1 MDIKKVQARILELAI
16 AVRDILETNDIPY
29 ILTYGTLLGAVR
41 HKGFIPWDDDFDLF
55 IFDEKYD
62 EAILLLKKYLPN
74 DMMIEDKETEPMFF
88 HGWARLKDNKTI
100 VNYALSNDNYL
111 YKNKGL
117 GVDLFRPKRMKE
129 YEEQRYRLLEHL
141 AYLKRKI
148 DLGIR
153 SESELS
159 GKIEEL
165 KSLLKDEEESVARMG
180 YLQRFQTPDVYT
192 FSIVPSRYYLQD
204 LFPLKK
210 YEFEGTCFYG
220 PNNPG
225 PFLTCCYGD
234 YMQLPPVEQRRVHS
248 IDVTF
253 LEEK

>member
-1 MDIKKVQARILELAI
+1 M
-16 AVRDILETNDIPY
+16 
-29 ILTYGTLLGAVR
+29 TYGTLLGAVR

-55 IFDEKYD
+55 IFDERYD
-62 EAILLLKKYLPN
+62 EAILLLKKYLPE

-88 HGWARLKDNKTI
+88 HGWARLKDKKT
-100 VNYALSNDNYL
+100 VVKYALSNDNYL

-117 GVDLFRPKRMKE
+117 GVDLFRPKKMKE
-129 YEEQRYRLLEHL
+129 YEEKKYRILEHL

-153 SESELS
+153 SEAELS

-165 KSLLKDEEESVARMG
+165 MTLLKIEEESICKMS
-180 YLQRFQTPDVYT
+180 YMQRFQAPDVYT
-192 FSIVPSRYYLQD
+192 FSSIVPSRYYLND

-210 YEFEGTCFYG
+210 YEFERTYFYG
-220 PNNPG
+220 PNNPD

-234 YMQLPPVEQRRVHS
+234 FMKLPPVEQRRVHS
-248 IDVTF
+248 HDVIF
-253 LEEK
+253 LDE